1 MTSELSIGFAHS
13 AVADLEEVQAW
24 YRRLDAPEVGAR
36 VIAGII
42 AQIERL
48 SEFPESGRVV
58 PEFDVPS
65 LREIIDPPFRIV
77 YRLQAERVLIVRIRR
92 SERLMDLT

>member
-1 MTSELSIGFAHS
+1 MTLERSIGFAPP

-24 YRRLDAPEVGAR
+24 YQRLDAPEVGAR
-36 VIAGII
+36 VIAELIE
-42 AQIERL
+42 QIERL

-92 SERLMDLT
+92 SERLMDLA